1 MEDSERKRVSWVLA
15 WLTPWMEPRNRQARQ
30 LAFNAILMDP
40 LELRVKLLC
49 HQIKTLFA
57 GLS

>member
-15 WLTPWMEPRNRQARQ
+15 WLTPWMEPKNRQARQ
-30 LAFNAILMDP
+30 LAFNTILMDP
-40 LELRVKLLC
+40 LELRVKILL